1 MWTLLTDPL
10 RRALLTLLTTD
21 HGLPGDPQRKEFL
34 RELQEL
40 RAVAEA
46 RGAPIAVKGAIRSAL
61 LALLAEFPAVM
72 PTGSPDRRYA
82 AAEDNAVPSP
92 AYPNYNRAGSP
103 RM

>member
-10 RRALLTLLTTD
+10 GRALLTLLTTD
-21 HGLPGDPQRKEFL
+21 YGLPGDPQRKELL

-46 RGAPIAVKGAIRSAL
+46 RGAPLPVKRRIRSAL
-61 LALLAEFPAVM
+61 LALRAEFPAAIVI
-72 PTGSPDRRYA
+72 GSPDQRDA
-82 AAEDNAVPSP
+82 AAENNAVPSP
-92 AYPNYNRAGSP
+92 AYLNYNRAGSP